1 MKGTLYGV
9 SVGPGDPGLV
19 TLRAVEV
26 LRACPVIA
34 VPISGAETP
43 VALEIARQAVPEV
56 DGKELLRLKFPMIHD
71 KAALGQSHD
80 RAAAQVMEILDQGR
94 DVAMINL
101 GDASIYAT
109 YSSIQS
115 RVLAAGEYQVIT
127 IPGVPSFCAVAA
139 RLEQGL
145 TKPHLPLHIIPGGYP
160 GVEEALDLPG
170 TKILMKA
177 GKEAGRL
184 RAWLADH
191 PKASVSLVKDCGLPG
206 EEVYRDPAKLPE
218 RIGYFSTAI
227 IREED

>member
-139 RLEQGL
+139 RLNLGL

-160 GVEEALDLPG
+160 GVEEALNLPG

-184 RAWLADH
+184 RACLGGRPGISA
-191 PKASVSLVKDCGLPG
+191 SLVKDCGLPG
-206 EEVYRDPAKLPE
+206 ETVCRNLEELPE
-218 RIGYFSTAI
+218 NSGYFSTVI

>member
-9 SVGPGDPGLV
+9 SVGPGDPGLL
-19 TLRAVEV
+19 TLRAAEV

-34 VPISGAETP
+34 VPVSGAQTP

-56 DGKELLRLKFPMIHD
+56 AEKELLPLDFPMTHD
-71 KAALGQSHD
+71 REALRESHD
-80 RAAAQVMEILDQGR
+80 RAAARVTEVLNRGK
-94 DVAMINL
+94 DVAMVNL
-101 GDASIYAT
+101 GDASLYAT
-109 YSSIQS
+109 YSSVQK
-115 RVLAAGEYQVIT
+115 RVLAAGGYRVVT

-139 RLEQGL
+139 RLNYGL
-145 TKPHLPLHIIPGGYP
+145 TRPHLPLHIIPGGYP

-191 PKASVSLVKDCGLPG
+191 PKASVDLVRDCGPPT
-206 EEVYRDPAKLPE
+206 EEIYRRLEELPE
-218 RIGYFSTAI
+218 RTGYFSTAV
-227 IREED
+227 IREEE